1 MKKFLLFVIFIAGC
15 NKVDIINNEINDI
28 KLEFIDGL
36 NDDSSFQLK
45 KNSEGFYELS
55 LNKYSNQ
62 TIQRITARLTKND
75 FPIIDNYGNT
85 EPKLIEWES
94 NLYWWLKEGDT
105 VAQIT
110 KTYFNK
116 YTGEITYTNLPP
128 LINWQNVLIP
138 TINPTSYTN
147 VETGLTNTVIAPIRK
162 MNGDTLKLTVKY
174 NHQLIEGNNKKFK
187 DSTYIILK

>member
-1 MKKFLLFVIFIAGC
+1 MKKIFVLFIILTGC
-15 NKVDIINNEINDI
+15 TEVDNINNGINDI

-36 NDDSSFQLK
+36 NDDPSFQLN
-45 KNSEGFYELS
+45 KNSEGYYELF

-62 TIQRITARLTKND
+62 TIQRITAKLTKND
-75 FPIIDNYGNT
+75 LPIRDNYGNIQ
-85 EPKLIEWES
+85 PKLIEWES

-128 LINWQNVLIP
+128 LINWQNALVP
-138 TINPTSYTN
+138 TINP
-147 VETGLTNTVIAPIRK
+147 
-162 MNGDTLKLTVKY
+162 
-174 NHQLIEGNNKKFK
+174 
-187 DSTYIILK
+187 

>member
-1 MKKFLLFVIFIAGC
+1 VKKFLLFVIFIAGC